1 MKQQG
6 RFLKQDG
13 PSSAGKTVPS
23 SAGKTVLKV
32 LIWILVVILLL
43 GCIAAGVLFYLY
55 KSGAYR
61 DSEFISS
68 LLNAP
73 IISSFVNSKL
83 GKINQAQFEDK
94 GSPEGLENLIGV
106 FESTEPSTISTEPTE
121 SVPETEA
128 TTEPETEPT
137 EPDYGESGK
146 IVNILLVGQDSRP
159 GEEAKLAD
167 SIILLTLNKET
178 KTLTATSFLRDSYVN
193 LPDYYRGHTCGWN
206 RINTAY
212 ALGYSWF
219 GDAGAM
225 DMLNV
230 TIQNNFGI
238 EIDGN
243 VEVSFDSFTEV
254 IDFLGGMEIDLTQE
268 ETDYLNI
275 LSAEFETRHLEAG
288 PNVLTGRETLWY
300 ARMRHLNAEDND
312 FKRANRQR
320 MIIEKVLNDCKTM
333 SVLDLNKLLDTV
345 LPMVTT
351 NITPEDMKMYISELL
366 PYVFE
371 VEFVSNQCPA
381 EGTSWGEMVELPDG
395 LSGVLKIDFNKNK
408 QLMMSICEES
418 D

>member
-1 MKQQG
+1 MRQQG
-6 RFLKQDG
+6 RFLKPEE
-13 PSSAGKTVPS
+13 PSGTGKM
-23 SAGKTVLKV
+23 VLKV

-43 GCIAAGVLFYLY
+43 GCIAGGVLFYLY

-61 DSEFISS
+61 DSKFISS

-83 GKINQAQFEDK
+83 DKINQAQFEDK

-106 FESTEPSTISTEPTE
+106 FESTEPSTISTEPSET
-121 SVPETEA
+121 VPETEA
-128 TTEPETEPT
+128 TTEPATEPT
-137 EPDYGESGK
+137 EPDYGKSGK

-159 GEEAKLAD
+159 GEESKLAD
-167 SIILLTLNKET
+167 TIILLTLNKET

-230 TIQNNFGI
+230 TIQNNYGV

-243 VEVSFDSFTEV
+243 VEVSFESFVKV
-254 IDFLGGMEIDLTQE
+254 IDYLGGLELELDQE
-268 ETDYLNI
+268 EVNYMNGVADAYG
-275 LSAEFETRHLEAG
+275 TRHLEVG
-288 PNVLTGRETLWY
+288 TNVLTGQEALDY
-300 ARMRHLNAEDND
+300 SRMRHMNAGDSD
-312 FKRANRQR
+312 IKRAGRQR
-320 MIIEKVLNDCKTM
+320 GVIERVLNECR
-333 SVLDLNKLLDTV
+333 SLSLLDLNNLLDEV
-345 LPMVTT
+345 LPMVIT
-351 NITPEDMKMYISELL
+351 NISAEDMKMYISELL
-366 PYVFE
+366 PYVFD

-395 LSGVLKIDFNKNK
+395 LGGVLKIDFNKNK
-408 QLMMSICEES
+408 QLMMSICEET

>member
-6 RFLKQDG
+6 RFLKQEESG
-13 PSSAGKTVPS
+13 GGG
-23 SAGKTVLKV
+23 GKTVLKV

-61 DSEFISS
+61 DSKFISS

-83 GKINQAQFEDK
+83 DKINQAQFEDK
-94 GSPEGLENLIGV
+94 GSPEGLESLIGV

-128 TTEPETEPT
+128 TTEPTTTPT

-146 IVNILLVGQDSRP
+146 IVNILLVGQDYRP
-159 GEEAKLAD
+159 GQDYKLAD
-167 SIILLTLNKET
+167 TIILVTLNKET
-178 KTLTATSFLRDSYVN
+178 KTLTTTSFLRDSYVK
-193 LPDYYRGHTCGWN
+193 LPNYYRGHTCGWN

-230 TIQNNFGI
+230 TIQNNFGV
-238 EIDGN
+238 EIDGD
-243 VEVSFDSFTEV
+243 VEVSFASFMEV
-254 IDFLGGMEIDLTQE
+254 VDFLGGMELDLTQE
-268 ETDYLNI
+268 ETDYLNT
-275 LSAEFETRHLEAG
+275 LSELYETRHLEAG

-300 ARMRHLNAEDND
+300 ARMRHLNAGDSD
-312 FKRANRQR
+312 IARASRQR
-320 MIIEKVLNDCKTM
+320 MIIGKVLNKCKSM
-333 SVLDLNKLLDTV
+333 SILELNELVDTV
-345 LPMVTT
+345 LPMITT

-366 PYVFE
+366 PYIFE

-381 EGTSWGEMVELPDG
+381 EGTSWGEMVELPG
-395 LSGVLKIDFNKNK
+395 GSVGGVLKIDFNKNK
-408 QLMMSICEES
+408 QLMMSICEET

>member
-6 RFLKQDG
+6 RFLKPEE
-13 PSSAGKTVPS
+13 PSGT
-23 SAGKTVLKV
+23 GKTVLKV

-43 GCIAAGVLFYLY
+43 GCIGAGVLFYLY

-61 DSEFISS
+61 DSKFINS

-73 IISSFVNSKL
+73 IISSFVDSKL
-83 GKINQAQFEDK
+83 DKINQAQFEDK

-121 SVPETEA
+121 TVPETEA

-159 GEEAKLAD
+159 GEDHKLAD

-238 EIDGN
+238 EIDGD
-243 VEVSFDSFTEV
+243 VEVSFDSFTAA
-254 IDFLGGMEIDLTQE
+254 IDLLGGLDFDITQE
-268 ETDYLNI
+268 EADYLNTK
-275 LSAEFETRHLEAG
+275 ADFYGTRHLEAG
-288 PNVLTGRETLWY
+288 ANVLTGQEVLSY
-300 ARMRHLNAEDND
+300 ARMRHLNAADND
-312 FKRANRQR
+312 IKRAGRQR
-320 MIIEKVLNDCKTM
+320 MIIEKVLNECKSM
-333 SVLDLNKLLDTV
+333 SVLELNKMLDTV
-345 LPMVTT
+345 LPMITT

-371 VEFVSNQCPA
+371 VEYVSNQCPA

-395 LSGVLKIDFNKNK
+395 LGGVLKIDFNANK
-408 QLMMSICEES
+408 KLLMSICEET

>member
-6 RFLKQDG
+6 RFLKPEE
-13 PSSAGKTVPS
+13 PSGG
-23 SAGKTVLKV
+23 GKTVLKV
-32 LIWILVVILLL
+32 LIWILAVILLL
-43 GCIAAGVLFYLY
+43 GCLAAGVLFYLY

-61 DSEFISS
+61 DSGFINS

-83 GKINQAQFEDK
+83 NKINQAQFEDK
-94 GSPEGLENLIGV
+94 GSPEDLESLVGV
-106 FESTEPSTISTEPTE
+106 FESTEPSTISTEPSE

-128 TTEPETEPT
+128 TTEPVTEPT
-137 EPDYGESGK
+137 EPDYGKSGK

-159 GEEAKLAD
+159 GEDHKLAD
-167 SIILLTLNKET
+167 TIILATLNKET
-178 KTLTATSFLRDSYVN
+178 KTLTATSFLRDSYVK
-193 LPDYYRGHTCGWN
+193 LPNYYRGHTCGWN

-212 ALGYSWF
+212 ALGYGWF

-230 TIQNNFGI
+230 TIQNNYGI

-243 VEVSFDSFTEV
+243 VEVGFDAFVRV
-254 IDFLGGMEIDLTQE
+254 IEYMGGLELDLSQE
-268 ETDYLNI
+268 EVNYMNGVADVY
-275 LSAEFETRHLEAG
+275 ERRHLEVG
-288 PNVLTGRETLWY
+288 TNILTGQEALDY
-300 ARMRHLNAEDND
+300 ARMRHMNAGDSD
-312 FKRANRQR
+312 IARAGRQR
-320 MIIEKVLNDCKTM
+320 GVIEKVLNECRSM
-333 SVLDLNKLLDTV
+333 SLLELNKLLDEI

-351 NITPEDMKMYISELL
+351 NISAEDMKMYISELL
-366 PYVFE
+366 PYIFE

-395 LSGVLKIDFNKNK
+395 LGGVLKIDFNKNK
-408 QLMMSICEES
+408 QLMMSICEET